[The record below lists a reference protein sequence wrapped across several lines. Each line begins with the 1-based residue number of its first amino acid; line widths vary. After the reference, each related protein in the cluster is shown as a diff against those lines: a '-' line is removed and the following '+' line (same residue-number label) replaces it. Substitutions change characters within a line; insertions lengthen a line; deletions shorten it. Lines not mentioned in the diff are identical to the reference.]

1 MGKLGRKKMTNIRK
15 NRHSAD
21 YIPPSAYTVRAAAAR
36 GDAFTR
42 LSFLVLGAGNLA
54 HKQITKGLLFLAVEA
69 AYIAYMVL
77 AGGQALAMLV
87 SLGWRTQSKTKI
99 DGYWH
104 YNPGDNSVLL
114 LVAGISAVFI
124 TVLFIIFWTY
134 AVRSAYKVQVLS
146 SASKSASASEDTSVP
161 TFADDIRM
169 ITNDKAQ
176 VALMSLPVVGILTFT
191 VLPTVIMMVIAFTN
205 YDSDHVLLFDW
216 VGFQNFGQLFA
227 ATGAVTA
234 NQFVSVLVWTLVW
247 AFFATFLNFF
257 FGMFLA
263 MVINRRTTRLKN
275 FWRAAFSLSIAVP
288 QFVSLLVINQM
299 LQPEGAVNRLL
310 ESWGWI
316 SGPLP
321 FFTDATWARVT
332 VILVNLWVGIPFTI
346 MQITGILQNLPA
358 EQYEA
363 ARLDGANWWQT
374 FTKITMPYLIFVL
387 TPYLITT
394 FTGNVNNFNVI
405 YLLSGGSPTPVGDTA
420 GQTDLLI
427 TWLYKL
433 TVDRGDYNLGA
444 VIGIFTFITL
454 AVVSL
459 ITYRNSASYKD
470 EGGFR

>member
-1 MGKLGRKKMTNIRK
+1 MEAQVSRRSRGKVRRG
-15 NRHSAD
+15 AD
-21 YIPPSAYTVRAAAAR
+21 YIPPSRYTVRAAIAQ
-36 GDAFTR
+36 GDIFTR
-42 LSFLVLGAGNLA
+42 LSLIILGTGNIA
-54 HKQITKGLLFLAVEA
+54 RKQITKGLIFLAVEI
-69 AYIAYMVL
+69 AYIVYMVL
-77 AGGQALAMLV
+77 SGGQALNMLV
-87 SLGWRTQSKTKI
+87 SLGWRTQTKQQI

-114 LVAGISAVFI
+114 LVAGVSAVFVTI
-124 TVLFIIFWTY
+124 LFIVFWSY
-134 AVRSAYKVQVLS
+134 AVRSAYKAQKLQEENGH
-146 SASKSASASEDTSVP
+146 AP
-161 TFADDIRM
+161 TFIDDIRAV
-169 ITNDKAQ
+169 TNDNAQ
-176 VALMSLPVVGILTFT
+176 VTLMALPVIGILAFT
-191 VLPTVIMMVIAFTN
+191 VLPTAIMMLIAFTN

-227 ATGAVTA
+227 DTGAVTA
-234 NQFVSVLVWTLVW
+234 NQFVSVLIWTLVW

-263 MVINRRTTRLKN
+263 MIINRRTTRLKN
-275 FWRAAFSLSIAVP
+275 FWRAVFSLSIAVP

-332 VILVNLWVGIPFTI
+332 VIIVNLWIGIPFTI

-374 FTKITMPYLIFVL
+374 FTQITMPYLIFVL

-405 YLLSGGSPTPVGDTA
+405 YLLSGGNPTPVGDTA

>member
-1 MGKLGRKKMTNIRK
+1 MEAKVSRRSRGIRRK
-15 NRHSAD
+15 AD
-21 YIPPSAYTVRAAAAR
+21 YIPPSRYTLRAAAAQ
-36 GDAFTR
+36 GDIFTR
-42 LSFLVLGAGNLA
+42 LSFLILGLGNMA
-54 HKQITKGLLFLAVEA
+54 RKQIVKGLIFLAVEI
-69 AYIAYMVL
+69 AYIVYMVL
-77 AGGQALAMLV
+77 AGGPALNMLML
-87 SLGWRTQSKTKI
+87 LGWRTQTRQKI

-104 YNPGDNSVLL
+104 YDAGDNSVLL
-114 LVAGISAVFI
+114 MVAGISAVFLTI
-124 TVLFIIFWTY
+124 IFIIFWSY
-134 AVRSAYKVQVLS
+134 AVRSAYKAQVLEQEEGR
-146 SASKSASASEDTSVP
+146 AP
-161 TFADDIRM
+161 HFAQDVRM
-169 ITNDKAQ
+169 LTNDNAQ
-176 VALMSLPVVGILTFT
+176 VALMALPVAGILAFT
-191 VLPTVIMMVIAFTN
+191 VLPTVIMMCIAFTN

-227 ATGAVTA
+227 DTGAVTA
-234 NQFVSVLVWTLVW
+234 NQFVSVLIWTLVW

-257 FGMFLA
+257 FGMFIA

-275 FWRAAFSLSIAVP
+275 FWRAVFSLSIAVP

-299 LQPEGAVNRLL
+299 LQPDGAVNRLL

-332 VILVNLWVGIPFTI
+332 VIIVNLWVGIPFTI

-374 FTKITMPYLIFVL
+374 FTQITMPYLIFVL

-405 YLLSGGSPTPVGDTA
+405 YLLSGGNPTPVGDTA

-427 TWLYKL
+427 TWLYKF

-454 AVVSL
+454 AIVSL